1 MQADNNTNDKLRS
14 KIAIPLATI
23 ECTHRMTTVY
33 LGHPAR
39 SEAKSQNPHLQR
51 FSGTATV
58 KSFLMTDFK
67 NLHPASITE

>member
-1 MQADNNTNDKLRS
+1 
-14 KIAIPLATI
+14 
-23 ECTHRMTTVY
+23 MTTVY

-58 KSFLMTDFK
+58 KSFLMTGFK
-67 NLHPASITE
+67 NLQLWGITE